1 MAVAF
6 SRAVDS
12 RAEISS
18 AGWQVEPYWQQAE
31 QRLMRDDL
39 PRVDCILST
48 TGCERKAIADANSAQ
63 IEGREISV
71 LSAED
76 LIVFKLIAERARAY
90 EAVAPSSRAD
100 GK

>member
-1 MAVAF
+1 MAF

-12 RAEISS
+12 GAEISS

-31 QRLMRDDL
+31 QLRLMRDDL

-48 TGCERKAIADANSAQ
+48 TGCERQAIADANSAQ